1 MKLIDIHAH
10 ILPGLDDGASSQ
22 EEGLKMIQ
30 MAESQGIEKI
40 IATCHHSPQF
50 PNTRQDVFEA
60 CKRLEKVFMG
70 KSQMQIYCGQEIFYS
85 EDTLEE
91 LKAGELLTMAGS
103 SYLLVEFMPFDP
115 FTRIFQGC
123 SRLSAAGY
131 GIILAHVERYTCLRK
146 PGHIEE
152 LLQMGVK
159 LQMNF
164 RPIGGAWY
172 GETTKWC
179 RKMLRQQNIHFL
191 GTDMHN
197 TDKRKPETERA
208 VRWMQKHLD
217 AEYLN
222 AVCWKNAE
230 DIFRLK

>member
-1 MKLIDIHAH
+1 MKLMDIHAH
-10 ILPGLDDGASSQ
+10 ILPGLDDGAANL
-22 EEGLKMIQ
+22 EESLKMIQ

-40 IATCHHSPQF
+40 IATSHHSPQF
-50 PNTRQDVFEA
+50 PNSRQEVLGA
-60 CKRLEKVFMG
+60 YAQLKKALSEKSKVEI
-70 KSQMQIYCGQEIFYS
+70 SCGQEIFYS

-131 GIILAHVERYTCLRK
+131 GMILAHAERYGCLREQE
-146 PGHIEE
+146 HVEE
-152 LLQMGVK
+152 LLQMGVR

-164 RPIGGAWY
+164 RSIGDVWY
-172 GETTKWC
+172 RESTRWC
-179 RKMLRQQNIHFL
+179 RKVLREQKIHFL

-197 TDKRKPETERA
+197 TGNRKPETERA
-208 VRWMQKHLD
+208 VRWMKRHLER
-217 AEYLN
+217 EYLDEI
-222 AVCWKNAE
+222 CWKNAE
-230 DIFRLK
+230 EILKIR